1 MANADYAP
9 HVCWRL
15 LWINLKRNTD
25 IVPCRCNTEYNK
37 RIVVLCC
44 IMYVYYNNIS
54 NVCLFQTSSIRQKF
68 TASNWHSI
76 TRSLLIEEQPMYDFR
91 EVWTYTDISREIF
104 PFSSISDL
112 KLHNLDWHSYRN
124 MVIHMRRCVCDWC
137 ELPPPHWPQP
147 VTPPVKLDNSSK
159 GTFTIKWVMF
169 VHWTPDMC
177 IPSMIQPAS
186 WI

>member
-15 LWINLKRNTD
+15 PWINLKRNTD
-25 IVPCRCNTEYNK
+25 IFPCRCNTEYNK

-44 IMYVYYNNIS
+44 IMYVYYNIS

-68 TASNWHSI
+68 TASNWHII
-76 TRSLLIEEQPMYDFR
+76 TRSLLIDEQPMRSLDLYR
-91 EVWTYTDISREIF
+91 HIEISFLSRPF
-104 PFSSISDL
+104 PIWSFTTWIDVHTGIWWFTWGGVCVTGVNCHHHTGLNQS
-112 KLHNLDWHSYRN
+112 LHLLNW
-124 MVIHMRRCVCDWC
+124 IIA
-137 ELPPPHWPQP
+137 P
-147 VTPPVKLDNSSK
+147 
-159 GTFTIKWVMF
+159 VMF
-169 VHWTPDMC
+169 VHWTPDMG